1 MFSMTPVTDSVITL
15 RPLRADDAASMYDAV
30 CESIAD
36 LKPWMSWAHDNY
48 QKKETRDWITLAQAR
63 WNDGSYYGF
72 AITEAQTQTF
82 LGGLSLSHIH
92 PLYQFCNLGYWIR
105 STQRGHGFAG
115 RATRLGARFAFER
128 LKLIRVELVIAVE
141 NEASQKVAD
150 KIGAHREGILH
161 NRLVNGTTVHD
172 AVMYSLLPSDFGLAA
187 RL

>member
-1 MFSMTPVTDSVITL
+1 MSATTLMTDNVITL
-15 RPLRADDAASMYDAV
+15 RPLRADDITSMYEAV

-48 QKKETRDWITLAQAR
+48 QQKETRDWITLAQAR
-63 WNDGSYYGF
+63 WNDGSYFGF
-72 AITEAQTQTF
+72 AITDAQTQTF
-82 LGGLSLSHIH
+82 LGGCSLSQIH

-105 STQRGHGFAG
+105 STQRGHGYAG
-115 RATRLGARFAFER
+115 RATLLGARFAFER
-128 LKLIRVELVIAVE
+128 LKLIRVEIVIAAD
-141 NEASQKVAD
+141 NTASQKVAD

-161 NRLVNGTTVHD
+161 NRLMKGATVYD